1 MNPIASENSELDDR
15 CARSIVVRTALEL
28 QREVLNHY
36 ATKTETPDPAI
47 CFYLGLNHM
56 SGNLILQKET
66 RNWRQAISWLQKA
79 TQAGAFRERADV
91 NLDRIRKCKKDG
103 AMNLRPSSFAD
114 TSEKDVL
121 NAMNQPQEHLELGS
135 VDFSNRTVTF
145 KLPLYNSLHW
155 IADPASRLEQ
165 ALTIE
170 EVLTSAGMAAS
181 QGDVSSISEWMSRT
195 SAEVTSIKRH
205 LQTDIHPET
214 LIRAATVAGFNSAW
228 PEFWAYRLETGL
240 RQVRAQPEYLKLSL
254 SRFEK
259 KYVDWIWA
267 LAWLRFTHASTTE
280 DQQIMDFAL
289 QTLNIAYKQTE
300 RHNPHAHRTLYL
312 AWAGYIYFYSGRL
325 DDLLYYPYD
334 ENMLPAKL
342 PCQAVLDYASRLQAI
357 QKLERPQLKEENVAP
372 VVHHPRQKL
381 LFGDGTILGTQGS
394 SGTPDPQNIHRSP
407 VQEDGRPLALVVPT
421 IVVGIGALIVVAA
434 VVIVVKRRRGVL

>member
-1 MNPIASENSELDDR
+1 MNPIVSENSEDR
-15 CARSIVVRTALEL
+15 CARNIVVRTAMEL
-28 QREVLNHY
+28 QKEVLNHY

-56 SGNLILQKET
+56 SGNLILNKEA
-66 RNWRQAISWLQKA
+66 RNWKQAISWLQKA
-79 TQAGAFRERADV
+79 AQSGAFLERANV
-91 NLDRIRKCKKDG
+91 NLDRIRKCKQDG
-103 AMNLRPSSFAD
+103 ALNLRPSSFAH

-121 NAMNQPQEHLELGS
+121 NAMNQPQEYLELGS

-155 IADPASRLEQ
+155 IAGPASRLEQ

-170 EVLTSAGMAAS
+170 EVLNSAGMAGP

-195 SAEVTSIKRH
+195 SAEVTSIKQH

-214 LIRAATVAGFNSAW
+214 LIRAATVAGFKGAW

-240 RQVRAQPEYLKLSL
+240 RQVRAQPENSKLSL

-259 KYVDWIWA
+259 KYVDWIWV
-267 LAWLRFTHASTTE
+267 LGWLRFTHASSTE

-312 AWAGYIYFYSGRL
+312 AWSGYIYFYSGRL
-325 DDLLYYPYD
+325 EDLLYYPYD

-357 QKLERPQLKEENVAP
+357 QKLERPQLKEENAAP

-381 LFGDGTILGTQGS
+381 LFGDGTILGTQDS
-394 SGTPDPQNIHRSP
+394 VQTPDSQNIPSSP
-407 VQEDGRPLALVVPT
+407 AQPEGRPLALVVPT
-421 IVVGIGALIVVAA
+421 IVLGLGALIVLAAA
-434 VVIVVKRRRGVL
+434 VILVKRRGGVL